1 MHNLLIFGYQKSTMM
16 KQIVVSIPES
26 FYNSFI
32 EFFKHIPEARIE
44 SEESVSVPEWHKTE
58 TLKRIKS
65 AKAKDFTPWK
75 KGKKLL
81 NYSTKSNIAFNIAK
95 IK

>member
-1 MHNLLIFGYQKSTMM
+1 MM
-16 KQIVVSIPES
+16 KQIVVNIPES

-44 SEESVSVPEWHKTE
+44 SEESLTVPEWHKTE

-65 AKAKDFTPWK
+65 AKAEDFTPWK

-81 NYSTKSNIAFNIAK
+81 KYKVGK
-95 IK
+95 